1 MTWRVDLIVVGSIGD
16 ALETC
21 ERRGFTYFAVD
32 LENTLVGYNSRS
44 ALESGRL
51 QIPALPR
58 GALIV
63 SNASWTDRW
72 DSIGQHRLIGRAH
85 KPFTRRKSIEAA
97 SAGRLQ
103 CVVGD
108 QVLTDGLLAWRLR
121 LPFVHVVQT
130 IRNEPSWPRLMRAV
144 AYPFAK
150 TLFRRI

>member
-1 MTWRVDLIVVGSIGD
+1 VELIVVDSIGD
-16 ALETC
+16 ALEAC
-21 ERRGFTYFAVD
+21 KRRGFTYFAVD

-72 DSIGQHRLIGRAH
+72 DSIGQQRLIGRAR
-85 KPFTRRKSIEAA
+85 KPFTRRKTIEAA
-97 SAGRLQ
+97 SAGLLQ

-121 LPFVHVVQT
+121 LPFVHVVRP
-130 IRNEPSWPRLMRAV
+130 IRNEPSWPQLMRAI
-144 AYPFAK
+144 AFPLTK
-150 TLFRRI
+150 TLFRQS